1 MVIKNARTENLRRAL
16 RVGHGGHRPALR
28 RMADTLSLLCLEA
41 FLAVRSLIDGL
52 D

>member
-1 MVIKNARTENLRRAL
+1 MVKITRT
-16 RVGHGGHRPALR
+16 VISGDGGHRPELEK
-28 RMADTLSLLCLEA
+28 MADALSLFRLEP